1 MQNEKKE
8 KEAASYFPFLSL
20 KNSKKLRHK
29 FEKSFQSQDQKMEE
43 ADLSYLNIDME
54 ELKSVLP
61 KLATFKWQQ
70 P

>member
-1 MQNEKKE
+1 MQNEKRK
-8 KEAASYFPFLSL
+8 KEAASCFPFLSS

-61 KLATFKWQQ
+61 KPATFKWQQ